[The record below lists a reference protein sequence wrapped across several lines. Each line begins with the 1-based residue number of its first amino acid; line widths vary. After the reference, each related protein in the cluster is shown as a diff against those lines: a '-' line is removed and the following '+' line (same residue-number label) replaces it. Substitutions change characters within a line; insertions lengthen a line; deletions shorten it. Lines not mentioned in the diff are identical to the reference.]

1 MGGPLAAAALILFT
15 LGAAGVSADQP
26 ETQRVT
32 VDARGV
38 VHPHG
43 GARPGG
49 GSGEKAMP
57 CKFWRALRPSS
68 VVVCHKSWVL
78 AKRLFVLG

>member
-1 MGGPLAAAALILFT
+1 MSIAGSARHAGFRVGGPLAAAALILFT

-32 VDARGV
+32 TDARGV
-38 VHPHG
+38 VHPRG

-49 GSGEKAMP
+49 GSGIRTWSGTTA
-57 CKFWRALRPSS
+57 PS
-68 VVVCHKSWVL
+68 
-78 AKRLFVLG
+78 